1 MTYPAQSLNRRQI
14 STTMTRILVVGLF
27 EVVVRESN
35 EFRELREIS
44 VYSQISLKFPKTLCP
59 LPETLG
65 LLSSLSLFA
74 PLLTASCAEDTPC
87 RTTSMLF
94 CPYS

>member
-1 MTYPAQSLNRRQI
+1 MTYPAQSLNRQQI
-14 STTMTRILVVGLF
+14 STTPTRNLVVGLF
-27 EVVVRESN
+27 EVVVRGSN
-35 EFRELREIS
+35 EFRELREIR

-59 LPETLG
+59 LPGTLS
-65 LLSSLSLFA
+65 LLSFLSLFA
-74 PLLTASCAEDTPC
+74 PLLTAFCAEDIPC